1 MADEHREPHP
11 DDARETEASLELPSF
26 GLRRRRR
33 SQAPATEAPRAET
46 APAEPPTEPPA
57 EPPAEPAT
65 GQRTPAAPPP
75 AAPPAPPAAAPA
87 RPASPTVASA
97 PVTPAQPEPVV
108 ADPAAHPAHAEASAA
123 DVPAATAPARPR
135 RPRPRLSLP
144 GVPALPP
151 LSGSAAALVTGLVV
165 GVVGVL
171 LTLASTATCEAL
183 RGTSSCGDAGFL
195 VLGAIVLVMALL
207 GRALLDAWQ
216 VRDSGSTAVLAVG
229 LVVVVALTVLID
241 VILSWAMVVVV
252 PLVSLAAFGVSHW
265 VTTKVAESESESAD
279 A

>member
-1 MADEHREPHP
+1 MADEHR

-33 SQAPATEAPRAET
+33 ARASAPQPDPLAAPGVAHDDDARGPADDTATEGT
-46 APAEPPTEPPA
+46 
-57 EPPAEPAT
+57 
-65 GQRTPAAPPP
+65 AAPE
-75 AAPPAPPAAAPA
+75 APTVATPYAAPA
-87 RPASPTVASA
+87 RPASPTVASV
-97 PVTPAQPEPVV
+97 PVAPAQPEPAV
-108 ADPAAHPAHAEASAA
+108 ADPASR
-123 DVPAATAPARPR
+123 PAATPVQPATTSSAPPERSTTPRPR
-135 RPRPRLSLP
+135 RARPGL
-144 GVPALPP
+144 PALPA

-165 GVVGVL
+165 GVVGVA
-171 LTLASTATCEAL
+171 LTLASTATCEAI
-183 RGTSSCGDAGFL
+183 RGTSSCGDTGFL

-207 GRALLDAWQ
+207 GRALLGAWH

-265 VTTKVAESESESAD
+265 VTTKVAESEPAD